1 MIALWAM
8 AGVLSAAAVILI
20 LFRAAHVAR
29 LAATAAQGVDTTSLF
44 YRRQLAEIG
53 DLADRGLL
61 GEDERKGAEAEA
73 GRRLLAAAD
82 APVEAWSASPN
93 RAAILVAAIAAPV
106 VALGVYLAVGS
117 PQVGDQ
123 PFKARLAQWQMTPPQ
138 ELRAQELA
146 ALVADKVKGR
156 PTDPDGYK
164 YLALARG
171 GSGDL
176 LGAVEALRRG
186 VRVAPDRA
194 DLWQML
200 GEAELYQANGELT
213 DDALD
218 AFRHLLKLEPT
229 SLPARFQMAAA
240 KVRDGDKAG
249 GVAEWK
255 ALLAEMPAAD
265 PRRQNVQAAIANAEG
280 APPPAPQTAPMASA
294 GPQGLSADQ
303 MTAVR
308 GMVAGLAARL
318 AASPDDP
325 AGWVQLVKAYSVL
338 GDTQKRDAAL
348 KTASARCAGKPD
360 VLAQLKAAAATE
372 KMK

>member
-1 MIALWAM
+1 MAAL
-8 AGVLSAAAVILI
+8 LSAAAVILI
-20 LFRAAHVAR
+20 LFRAAR
-29 LAATAAQGVDTTSLF
+29 AANQAETGDTTSMF

-53 DLADRGLL
+53 DLADRGLI
-61 GEDERKGAEAEA
+61 GADERKGAEAEA

-82 APVEAWSASPN
+82 APAQVWSAGPH
-93 RAAILVAAIAAPV
+93 RALILTTAIAAPLL
-106 VALGVYLAVGS
+106 AMGIYLAVGS
-117 PQVGDQ
+117 PQLRDQ
-123 PFKARLAQWQMTPPQ
+123 PFKARLAQWAMTPPQ

-186 VRVAPDRA
+186 VRVAPNRA

-213 DDALD
+213 DDAVD
-218 AFRHLLKLEPT
+218 AFRHLIKLEPN
-229 SLPARFQMAAA
+229 SLPARFQLAAV
-240 KVRDGDKAG
+240 KIRDGDKAG
-249 GVAEWK
+249 GIADWK
-255 ALLAEMPAAD
+255 ALLAEMPASD
-265 PRRQNVQAAIANAEG
+265 PRRANVQAAIASAEG
-280 APPPAPQTAPMASA
+280 APAPPPAAA
-294 GPQGLSADQ
+294 PQGGLSEDQ

-318 AASPDDP
+318 QASPDDP

-348 KTASARCAGKPD
+348 KTARARFAAKPD
-360 VLAQLKAAAATE
+360 VLAQLSQAAATE

>member
-1 MIALWAM
+1 MIALWAT
-8 AGVLSAAAVILI
+8 AALLSAAAVILV
-20 LFRAAHVAR
+20 LFRAAR
-29 LAATAAQGVDTTSLF
+29 AATAAETGDTTSVF

-53 DLADRGLL
+53 DLADRGLI
-61 GEDERKGAEAEA
+61 GADERKGAEAEA

-82 APVEAWSASPN
+82 APAEVWSAGPH
-93 RAAILVAAIAAPV
+93 RAVILTVAIGAPV
-106 VALGVYLAVGS
+106 LALAVYMAVGS
-117 PQVGDQ
+117 PQLGDQ
-123 PFKARLAQWQMTPPQ
+123 PFKARLAQWQATPPQ
-138 ELRAQELA
+138 ALRAQELA

-171 GSGDL
+171 GAGDL

-186 VRVAPDRA
+186 VRVAPERA

-213 DDALD
+213 DDAVD
-218 AFRHLLKLEPT
+218 AFRHLIKLEPN
-229 SLPARFQMAAA
+229 SLPARFQLAAV
-240 KVRDGDKAG
+240 KIRDGDKAG
-249 GVAEWK
+249 GLADWK
-255 ALLAEMPAAD
+255 ALLAEMPASD
-265 PRRQNVQAAIANAEG
+265 PRRQNVQAAIASAEG
-280 APPPAPQTAPMASA
+280 APPPPAAAA
-294 GPQGLSADQ
+294 PQGLSADQ

-325 AGWVQLVKAYSVL
+325 AGWVQLVKAYAVL

-348 KTASARCAGKPD
+348 KTARARYAGKPD
-360 VLAQLKAAAATE
+360 VLAKLSQAAATE

>member
-1 MIALWAM
+1 MIAFWVLA
-8 AGVLSAAAVILI
+8 ALLSATAVILI
-20 LFRAAHVAR
+20 LFRAGR
-29 LAATAAQGVDTTSLF
+29 AATTAETGETTGVF

-53 DLADRGLL
+53 DLADRGLI
-61 GEDERKGAEAEA
+61 GADERKGAEAEA

-82 APVEAWSASPN
+82 APAEAWSAGPH
-93 RAAILVAAIAAPV
+93 RGLILTAAVAPPLLALAI
-106 VALGVYLAVGS
+106 YFAVGS
-117 PQVGDQ
+117 PQLRDQ
-123 PFKARLAQWQMTPPQ
+123 PFKARLEEWGATPPQ
-138 ELRAQELA
+138 NLRPQELA

-156 PTDPDGYK
+156 PSDPDGYK

-176 LGAVEALRRG
+176 AGAVEALRRG

-200 GEAELYQANGELT
+200 GEAELYQSNGELT

-218 AFRHLLKLEPT
+218 AFRHLLKLEPN

-240 KVRDGDKAG
+240 KFRDGDKAG
-249 GVAEWK
+249 AVADWK
-255 ALLAEMPAAD
+255 ALLAEMPVSD
-265 PRRQNVQAAIANAEG
+265 PRRANVQAAIAHAEG
-280 APPPAPQTAPMASA
+280 EPAAPPAAAAP
-294 GPQGLSADQ
+294 GGLSEEQ

-308 GMVAGLAARL
+308 GMVAGLAQRL

-325 AGWVQLVKAYSVL
+325 AGWVQLVKAYAVL

-348 KTASARCAGKPD
+348 KTARARFAGKPD
-360 VLAQLKAAAATE
+360 VLAQLNEAAATE

>member
-8 AGVLSAAAVILI
+8 AALLSAAAVLLI
-20 LFRAAHVAR
+20 LFRAGR
-29 LAATAAQGVDTTSLF
+29 AATRADDGDTTSVF

-53 DLADRGLL
+53 DLADRGLI
-61 GEDERKGAEAEA
+61 GADERKGAEAEA

-82 APVEAWSASPN
+82 APAQAWSADPH
-93 RAAILVAAIAAPV
+93 RALILTAVIAAPLL
-106 VALGVYLAVGS
+106 ALGAYMAVGS
-117 PQVGDQ
+117 PQLRDQ
-123 PFKARLAQWQMTPPQ
+123 PFKARLAQWQATPPQ

-156 PTDPDGYK
+156 PNDPDGYK

-171 GSGDL
+171 GAGDL

-186 VRVAPDRA
+186 VRVAPQRA

-213 DDALD
+213 DDAAD
-218 AFRHLLKLEPT
+218 AFRHLIKLEPG
-229 SLPARFQMAAA
+229 SLPARFQMAAL
-240 KVRDGDKAG
+240 KIRNGDKAG
-249 GVAEWK
+249 GIADWK
-255 ALLAEMPAAD
+255 ALLADMPATD
-265 PRRQNVQAAIANAEG
+265 PRRANVQAAIAQAEG
-280 APPPAPQTAPMASA
+280 TPAPPPMAA
-294 GPQGLSADQ
+294 AQGGLSSDQ

-325 AGWVQLVKAYSVL
+325 AGWVQLVKAYAVL

-348 KTASARCAGKPD
+348 KVARARYAGRPD
-360 VLAQLKAAAATE
+360 VLTQLSEAATTE

>member
-1 MIALWAM
+1 MIAFWAM
-8 AGVLSAAAVILI
+8 AALLSAAAVILI
-20 LFRAAHVAR
+20 LFRAAR
-29 LAATAAQGVDTTSLF
+29 AATHAEAGDTTSVF

-53 DLADRGLL
+53 DLADRGLI
-61 GEDERKGAEAEA
+61 GAEERKGAEAEA

-82 APVEAWSASPN
+82 APTQVWSAVPH
-93 RAAILVAAIAAPV
+93 RPVILAAAIAAPLLALV
-106 VALGVYLAVGS
+106 VYVAVGS
-117 PQVGDQ
+117 PQLRDQ
-123 PFKARLAQWQMTPPQ
+123 PFKARLAEWQATPPQ
-138 ELRAQELA
+138 NLRAQELA

-156 PTDPDGYK
+156 PNDPDGYK

-186 VRVAPDRA
+186 VRVAPERA

-213 DDALD
+213 DDAVD
-218 AFRHLLKLEPT
+218 AFRHLIKLEPG
-229 SLPARFQMAAA
+229 SLPARFQLAAV
-240 KVRDGDKAG
+240 KIRDGDKAG
-249 GVAEWK
+249 GIADWK
-255 ALLAEMPAAD
+255 ALLADMPASD
-265 PRRQNVQAAIANAEG
+265 PRRANVEAAIANAEG
-280 APPPAPQTAPMASA
+280 APPPPMAAA
-294 GPQGLSADQ
+294 GAGQEGGLSADQ

-308 GMVAGLAARL
+308 GMVAGLASRL

-325 AGWVQLVKAYSVL
+325 AGWVQLVKAYAVL

-348 KTASARCAGKPD
+348 KTATARFAGKPD
-360 VLAQLKAAAATE
+360 VLAELKEAAATE

>member
-8 AGVLSAAAVILI
+8 AGVLSAAAVIFV
-20 LFRAAHVAR
+20 LFRAAR
-29 LAATAAQGVDTTSLF
+29 AATHAETVDTTSVF

-93 RAAILVAAIAAPV
+93 RTAILIAAIAAPLLALAVYV
-106 VALGVYLAVGS
+106 VVGS
-117 PQVGDQ
+117 PQLGDQ
-123 PFKARLAQWQMTPPQ
+123 PFKARLAQWAMTPPQ

-146 ALVADKVKGR
+146 ALVADKVKAR

-218 AFRHLLKLEPT
+218 AFRHLLKLEPN
-229 SLPARFQMAAA
+229 SLPARFQIAAA
-240 KVRDGDKAG
+240 KVRDGDKAT

-255 ALLAEMPAAD
+255 ALLAEMPAND
-265 PRRQNVQAAIANAEG
+265 PRRANVQAAIANAEG
-280 APPPAPQTAPMASA
+280 APPPAPMAA
-294 GPQGLSADQ
+294 GAAAPQGLSEEQ

-348 KTASARCAGKPD
+348 KTARARYAGKPD
-360 VLAQLKAAAATE
+360 VLAQLQEAAATE

>member
-1 MIALWAM
+1 MILLWAM
-8 AGVLSAAAVILI
+8 AALLSAAAVILV
-20 LFRAAHVAR
+20 LFRAAR
-29 LAATAAQGVDTTSLF
+29 AATHAETGDTTSVF

-53 DLADRGLL
+53 DLAERGLI
-61 GEDERKGAEAEA
+61 GAEERKGAEAEA

-82 APVEAWSASPN
+82 APAQAWSASPH
-93 RAAILVAAIAAPV
+93 RAVILAAAVAAPV
-106 VALGVYLAVGS
+106 LALAIYMAVGS
-117 PQVGDQ
+117 PGLRDQ
-123 PFKARLAQWQMTPPQ
+123 PFKTRLAEWQASPPQ
-138 ELRAQELA
+138 ALRAQELA

-156 PTDPDGYK
+156 PNDPDGYK

-171 GSGDL
+171 GAGDL

-186 VRVAPDRA
+186 VRVAPNRA

-218 AFRHLLKLEPT
+218 AFRHLLTLEPN

-249 GVAEWK
+249 GVADWK
-255 ALLAEMPAAD
+255 ALLADMPVSD
-265 PRRQNVQAAIANAEG
+265 PRRANVQAAIANAEG
-280 APPPAPQTAPMASA
+280 APPPPPVASQGGA
-294 GPQGLSADQ
+294 AAQGGLSADQ

-348 KTASARCAGKPD
+348 KTARARYAGRPD
-360 VLAQLKAAAATE
+360 VLAQLSEAAATE

>member
-1 MIALWAM
+1 MIAFWAM
-8 AGVLSAAAVILI
+8 AALLSAAAVILI
-20 LFRAAHVAR
+20 LFRAAR
-29 LAATAAQGVDTTSLF
+29 AATAAQSGDTTAVF

-53 DLADRGLL
+53 DLADRGLI
-61 GEDERKGAEAEA
+61 GADERKGAEAEA

-82 APVEAWSASPN
+82 APVEAWSDGPH
-93 RAAILVAAIAAPV
+93 RGLILSAAIAAPLL
-106 VALGVYLAVGS
+106 ALAVYLAVGS
-117 PQVGDQ
+117 PQQRDQ
-123 PFKARLAQWQMTPPQ
+123 PFKARLAQWQATPPQ

-156 PTDPDGYK
+156 PSDPDGYK

-171 GSGDL
+171 GAGDL
-176 LGAVEALRRG
+176 TGAVEALRRG

-213 DDALD
+213 DDAVD
-218 AFRHLLKLEPT
+218 AFRHLIKLEPN
-229 SLPARFQMAAA
+229 SLPARFQLAAL
-240 KVRDGDKAG
+240 KIRDGDKATG
-249 GVAEWK
+249 IAEWK
-255 ALLAEMPAAD
+255 ALLAEMPAND
-265 PRRQNVQAAIANAEG
+265 PRRANVQAAIASAEG
-280 APPPAPQTAPMASA
+280 APPPQSSGAA
-294 GPQGLSADQ
+294 GLSEDQ

-318 AASPDDP
+318 QASPDDP

-348 KTASARCAGKPD
+348 KTAQARFAGKPD
-360 VLAQLKAAAATE
+360 VLAQLREAAATE